1 MHIIYLITH
10 PKQTTEGR
18 RSVDTTCDATVGSEE
33 HDQEIGTAELRA
45 IAFDPALEHQ
55 HERVMRACANG
66 ALKEGPKFSLYLADV
81 QAFHA
86 GGGTSNQVKARRLFY
101 SLRSRLLY
109 APTWCWLFSH
119 RFGF

>member
-1 MHIIYLITH
+1 MVGCVSLDVALCWDVVKPVASSQMPHAHHLSQRTR
-10 PKQTTEGR
+10 QADDR
-18 RSVDTTCDATVGSEE
+18 RLAKRDTTFGAAVGSEE

-81 QAFHA
+81 
-86 GGGTSNQVKARRLFY
+86 RLCVCVVDVDW
-101 SLRSRLLY
+101 SR
-109 APTWCWLFSH
+109 
-119 RFGF
+119 